1 MNSTE
6 LYFYIKHLN
15 SLKIVSAYLLYLI
28 HVNMPVST
36 VDVEQKV
43 PLVCQNV
50 TVKRFLSMFL
60 EPTKSEFFRFYRFGF
75 YILSFHSRERQCH

>member
-15 SLKIVSAYLLYLI
+15 SLKFVSAYLLYLI

-50 TVKRFLSMFL
+50 TVK
-60 EPTKSEFFRFYRFGF
+60 
-75 YILSFHSRERQCH
+75 

>member
-15 SLKIVSAYLLYLI
+15 SLKFVSAYLLYLI
-28 HVNMPVST
+28 HVNMPVYT

-50 TVKRFLSMFL
+50 TVKRFLSMFS

-75 YILSFHSRERQCH
+75 YILSVHSRERQCR